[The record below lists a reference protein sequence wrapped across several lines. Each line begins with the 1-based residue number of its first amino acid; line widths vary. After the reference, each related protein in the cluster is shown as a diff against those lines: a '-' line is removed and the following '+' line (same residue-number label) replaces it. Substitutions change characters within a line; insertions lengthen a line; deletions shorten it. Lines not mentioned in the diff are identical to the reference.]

1 MKAESTWKDH
11 LRQWVEHCALK
22 LCQEG
27 SYEEAVPDAL
37 FSGKRERQKERE
49 RRRQKKESKVKAES
63 TWKDREAR
71 M

>member
-1 MKAESTWKDH
+1 MEGPRGEDVA
-11 LRQWVEHCALK
+11 A
-22 LCQEG
+22 EG

-37 FSGKRERQKERE
+37 FSGKRERQKERERE